1 MKLTEFDIQ
10 ISKENVCRLIQ
21 ADPDSNVYQEI
32 MAALQEMLPTAYE
45 KLKPTALLEFGDF
58 ETYAG
63 MIEEEG
69 IEEALYGITTVGEE
83 IGSWSTQLFR
93 EGNYLGGMLADAIA
107 DDCLFQMDE
116 AISENCL
123 LKKKIQTF
131 SHRDIFVCVCVMHI
145 YICVFIFFL

>member
-83 IGSWSTQLFR
+83 MGSPGENPADLPQSGLCESGQHADRGKRGT
-93 EGNYLGGMLADAIA
+93 GGRRGF
-107 DDCLFQMDE
+107 CKSPVYCQ
-116 AISENCL
+116 
-123 LKKKIQTF
+123 
-131 SHRDIFVCVCVMHI
+131 
-145 YICVFIFFL
+145 